1 MEILDLHTQFED
13 LVTEMQTLRG
23 ATTLI
28 EDTAKSSEA
37 VVAQGEEFLGAA
49 ANLLQQASATVAQ
62 AADELASETAVL
74 QGVQSEVRTALSAL
88 EAASREQSERIE
100 TLMRQGLDEQAAA
113 QKAAHDHLREASETL
128 LREFD
133 EAGGRSRERLDQ
145 VHHGVV
151 QLTKAQRGVSAE
163 IKSGFAAAAQR
174 RVEHAEKVQEAQK
187 AVVSEYHVQLA
198 ESLAARIDRLEAALV
213 EQSRMNLD
221 GIHARGS
228 EMQDFARK
236 AMWASVGFVVLQ
248 AGLLVVCLKWLL

>member
-13 LVTEMQTLRG
+13 LITEMQTLRG

-49 ANLLQQASATVAQ
+49 ANLLNQASATVAQ
-62 AADELASETAVL
+62 AADELTAEATVL
-74 QGVQSEVRTALSAL
+74 QGLQSEVRATLSAL
-88 EAASREQSERIE
+88 EAASREQAEHIE
-100 TLMRQGLDEQAAA
+100 AMVAKGLDEQAAA
-113 QKAAHDHLREASETL
+113 QKTAHDELSEASEAL
-128 LREFD
+128 LRGFD
-133 EAGGRSRERLDQ
+133 EAGVRSRERLDQ
-145 VHHGVV
+145 VHHGLV

-174 RVEHAEKVQEAQK
+174 RAEHAEKAQEAQR
-187 AVVSEYHVQLA
+187 AIVSEYHVQLA

-221 GIHARGS
+221 GIHARGT
-228 EMQDFARK
+228 EMHDFSRK
-236 AMWASVGFVVLQ
+236 AVWGGIAFLALN
-248 AGLLVVCLKWLL
+248 AGLIALCFRWFL